1 MDLKSLRTP
10 TFTALELA
18 AARAS
23 TQARKPSAVQAAP
36 RPVKAAEPVARTELW
51 RQFHAGAV
59 RDGHPNPEKFADSA
73 VRSREIAL
81 KQRSKRHHTVVLQDA
96 PKPPNETAS
105 AAKGKSAAKA
115 PGARCR
121 ALTLEGRPCG
131 FAATCGSFCKKHA
144 PKEPSFLKAD
154 PRRFDSSSLKG
165 HLCIPRRRV
174 TALLGASHCPPN
186 EKVDIEWFL
195 QIDGVLV
202 SLYYYK
208 DDPQLHVGG
217 HTVEAVAKARSLFM
231 D

>member
-1 MDLKSLRTP
+1 MDVKSLCTP

-18 AARAS
+18 AARAG
-23 TQARKPSAVQAAP
+23 TQARQPHPVQAAP
-36 RPVKAAEPVARTELW
+36 KPTKTIEPVARTELW
-51 RQFHAGAV
+51 RDFHAGAV
-59 RDGHPNPEKFADSA
+59 RDGHPHPEKFADSA
-73 VRSREIAL
+73 VRSRELAL
-81 KQRSKRHHTVVLQDA
+81 LQRSKRHHTVVLKEA
-96 PKPPNETAS
+96 PKPPTES
-105 AAKGKSAAKA
+105 EVAKGKSAAKTVG
-115 PGARCR
+115 PRCQ
-121 ALTLEGRPCG
+121 AKTLEGRQCG
-131 FAATCGSFCKKHA
+131 FGATCGAFCKRHA
-144 PKEPSFLKAD
+144 PKAPSFLKAD

-165 HLCIPRRRV
+165 YLCIPRRRV

-217 HTVEAVAKARSLFM
+217 HTVEAVAKARSLLM